1 MTVRIVVIK
10 SRGMAGPLLWLEAL
24 AGLKALYDL
33 VSGVPDYYAS
43 FRRHREEKDTI
54 EAAHLASERYSTFS
68 DEELRALIGKIEG
81 CRDRFMLQG
90 SGKDRS
96 RCLCSILNEIK
107 DGNGGELPNVDAWR
121 AMYAQLRCAS
131 VR

>member
-1 MTVRIVVIK
+1 VTVRIVVIK
-10 SRGMAGPLLWLEAL
+10 SRGMAGPLLWLEAM

-68 DEELRALIGKIEG
+68 DEELRMLIGKIEG
-81 CRDRFMLQG
+81 CRDRFILQG
-90 SGKDRS
+90 SGKDRA
-96 RCLCSILNEIK
+96 RCLCSILVEIK
-107 DGNGGELPNVDAWR
+107 DGNGGELPDVDAWR